1 MLKVQKQKR
10 VSPFSSKLFSR
21 LIAFTAAFL
30 VFALLFGSMFQMF
43 ESISMQAMLRMN
55 EEFSAQASTISD
67 SMQSIINTLG
77 IQMFYISSTAKLRKS
92 TSLTQNERV
101 FALRELWQYAMSGS
115 MLHSIYVFN
124 PKLDYVYT
132 TDNDYMSASMDGF
145 YDQDAVA
152 LYRQRSP
159 ENRMRLYH
167 RTFRENGE
175 DYGSEWYSYL
185 VYEVTAS
192 GKTGESAVMLNLNA
206 DWFREHLLNF
216 QGENYVIVSS
226 DSYVVA
232 SQCEELNAMSLS
244 LLSRIGEQKRGYLIE
259 RLNGK
264 RTICFFSPLD
274 VNDWYCLRYVAY
286 ADCLPGLAKIR
297 SYAWIALTLIACALL
312 SALGVAL
319 IRVYDPYRRMT
330 AALNRTH
337 EVENVQQAAEQVEKI
352 VATSLNRKRE
362 DVLRL
367 WVNGQP
373 SEEGLVRF
381 PAVPILLEM
390 SPDER
395 LRGLLAQ
402 ETPDYV
408 VCAVGEASLA
418 LCAPA
423 AGQSA
428 VDICL
433 HLATQMHCRCY
444 YGLPIQSP
452 SELPAR
458 YQALLERK
466 KLRFFYPG
474 QQVFAQTAA
483 ESAGKSAEE
492 LETAL
497 NTCFNAAKTGKEIAF
512 GKLMEQLK
520 GENYENV
527 LFTLK
532 RLDHLLDSALPGDS
546 AARIERPGVGA
557 RRPTLEKL
565 LAAAQTPEDVS
576 ARFEPRLEKL
586 LSQQK
591 AQKHNRTQEIVIQIN
606 QRLEQGFRDTSIGA
620 QSIAEEM
627 GVSAAYLRKQY
638 LTEAGVSIGDKLN
651 QLRMDEASRLLLET
665 DQPIESI
672 ARQIGVENTKYFFV
686 LFKKFKGM
694 TPRQFRCKAETS
706 PL

>member
-1 MLKVQKQKR
+1 MLEVQKQKR

-132 TDNDYMSASMDGF
+132 TDNDYTSASMDEF

-175 DYGSEWYSYL
+175 

-244 LLSRIGEQKRGYLIE
+244 LLGRIGEQKRGYLIE

-274 VNDWYCLRYVAY
+274 VNDWYCLRYVTY

-362 DVLRL
+362 DALRL

-546 AARIERPGVGA
+546 AAR
-557 RRPTLEKL
+557 PTLEKL

-638 LTEAGVSIGDKLN
+638 LTEAGISIGDKLN

>member
-1 MLKVQKQKR
+1 MLEVQKQKR

-244 LLSRIGEQKRGYLIE
+244 LLDRIGEQKRGYLIE

-297 SYAWIALTLIACALL
+297 SYSWIALTLIACALL

-362 DVLRL
+362 DALRL

-373 SEEGLVRF
+373 SEEGLVHF

-402 ETPDYV
+402 ETPGLRRLRRRRGV
-408 VCAVGEASLA
+408 AGA
-418 LCAPA
+418 LRACRR
-423 AGQSA
+423 S
-428 VDICL
+428 ICGG
-433 HLATQMHCRCY
+433 Y
-444 YGLPIQSP
+444 
-452 SELPAR
+452 LPASGDTDALPVLLR
-458 YQALLERK
+458 PADSIALRIARAVSGSFGTQKAALLLSGTAGFRPNGRRVRREERG
-466 KLRFFYPG
+466 RAG
-474 QQVFAQTAA
+474 NGA
-483 ESAGKSAEE
+483 E
-492 LETAL
+492 
-497 NTCFNAAKTGKEIAF
+497 
-512 GKLMEQLK
+512 
-520 GENYENV
+520 
-527 LFTLK
+527 
-532 RLDHLLDSALPGDS
+532 HLLQ
-546 AARIERPGVGA
+546 
-557 RRPTLEKL
+557 RRQNGQRNRLRQ
-565 LAAAQTPEDVS
+565 AHGAAQG
-576 ARFEPRLEKL
+576 RKL
-586 LSQQK
+586 
-591 AQKHNRTQEIVIQIN
+591 
-606 QRLEQGFRDTSIGA
+606 
-620 QSIAEEM
+620 
-627 GVSAAYLRKQY
+627 
-638 LTEAGVSIGDKLN
+638 
-651 QLRMDEASRLLLET
+651 
-665 DQPIESI
+665 
-672 ARQIGVENTKYFFV
+672 
-686 LFKKFKGM
+686 
-694 TPRQFRCKAETS
+694 
-706 PL
+706 

>member
-1 MLKVQKQKR
+1 MLEVQKQKR

-232 SQCEELNAMSLS
+232 SQREELNAMSLS
-244 LLSRIGEQKRGYLIE
+244 LLGRIGEQKRGYLIE

-362 DVLRL
+362 DALRL

-402 ETPDYV
+402 ETPDCV

-423 AGQSA
+423 AQSA

-532 RLDHLLDSALPGDS
+532 RLDHLLDSALPGVS
-546 AARIERPGVGA
+546 AA
-557 RRPTLEKL
+557 RPTLEKL

-586 LSQQK
+586 LSQQQ
-591 AQKHNRTQEIVIQIN
+591 AQKHSRTQEIVLQIN

-694 TPRQFRCKAETS
+694 TPRQFRCKAETPR

>member
-1 MLKVQKQKR
+1 MLEVQKQKR

-244 LLSRIGEQKRGYLIE
+244 LLDRIGEQKRGYLIE

-297 SYAWIALTLIACALL
+297 SYSWIALTLIACALL

-362 DVLRL
+362 DALRL

-373 SEEGLVRF
+373 SEEGLVHSRRCRSCWKC
-381 PAVPILLEM
+381 PPT
-390 SPDER
+390 S
-395 LRGLLAQ
+395 
-402 ETPDYV
+402 
-408 VCAVGEASLA
+408 VCAAFSRRKRRITSS
-418 LCAPA
+418 AP
-423 AGQSA
+423 S
-428 VDICL
+428 
-433 HLATQMHCRCY
+433 
-444 YGLPIQSP
+444 
-452 SELPAR
+452 
-458 YQALLERK
+458 
-466 KLRFFYPG
+466 
-474 QQVFAQTAA
+474 
-483 ESAGKSAEE
+483 
-492 LETAL
+492 
-497 NTCFNAAKTGKEIAF
+497 
-512 GKLMEQLK
+512 
-520 GENYENV
+520 
-527 LFTLK
+527 
-532 RLDHLLDSALPGDS
+532 
-546 AARIERPGVGA
+546 A
-557 RRPTLEKL
+557 RRRWR
-565 LAAAQTPEDVS
+565 S
-576 ARFEPRLEKL
+576 ARLPPVNLRWISACIWRHRCTAGAITACRFNRPPNCPRG
-586 LSQQK
+586 
-591 AQKHNRTQEIVIQIN
+591 I
-606 QRLEQGFRDTSIGA
+606 RLFWNAKSCASSIRDSRFSPKRPPSPPGRA
-620 QSIAEEM
+620 
-627 GVSAAYLRKQY
+627 RK
-638 LTEAGVSIGDKLN
+638 SWK
-651 QLRMDEASRLLLET
+651 RR
-665 DQPIESI
+665 
-672 ARQIGVENTKYFFV
+672 
-686 LFKKFKGM
+686 
-694 TPRQFRCKAETS
+694 
-706 PL
+706 

>member
-1 MLKVQKQKR
+1 MLEVQKQKR

-232 SQCEELNAMSLS
+232 SQREELNAMSLS
-244 LLSRIGEQKRGYLIE
+244 LLGRIGEQKRGYLIE

-337 EVENVQQAAEQVEKI
+337 EVENVQQAAEQVEKT
-352 VATSLNRKRE
+352 VTKNMETTVFLLSNA
-362 DVLRL
+362 
-367 WVNGQP
+367 
-373 SEEGLVRF
+373 LVR
-381 PAVPILLEM
+381 
-390 SPDER
+390 
-395 LRGLLAQ
+395 G
-402 ETPDYV
+402 DYSK
-408 VCAVGEASLA
+408 A
-418 LCAPA
+418 
-423 AGQSA
+423 
-428 VDICL
+428 
-433 HLATQMHCRCY
+433 Y
-444 YGLPIQSP
+444 
-452 SELPAR
+452 
-458 YQALLERK
+458 ALLDLLMAQREEPYTILAVLSSAYIDMYRVRAAIESGKTSMAPTEYGDYRGRDFRLKYAERDVRDLSIEMLRECLSLLLNCDLSI
-466 KLRFFYPG
+466 KLSG
-474 QQVFAQTAA
+474 
-483 ESAGKSAEE
+483 
-492 LETAL
+492 
-497 NTCFNAAKTGKEIAF
+497 
-512 GKLMEQLK
+512 
-520 GENYENV
+520 GENM
-527 LFTLK
+527 
-532 RLDHLLDSALPGDS
+532 D
-546 AARIERPGVGA
+546 RIA
-557 RRPTLEKL
+557 LEKL
-565 LAAAQTPEDVS
+565 FAQ
-576 ARFEPRLEKL
+576 L
-586 LSQQK
+586 LYVAHRGSV
-591 AQKHNRTQEIVIQIN
+591 A
-606 QRLEQGFRDTSIGA
+606 
-620 QSIAEEM
+620 
-627 GVSAAYLRKQY
+627 
-638 LTEAGVSIGDKLN
+638 
-651 QLRMDEASRLLLET
+651 
-665 DQPIESI
+665 
-672 ARQIGVENTKYFFV
+672 
-686 LFKKFKGM
+686 
-694 TPRQFRCKAETS
+694 
-706 PL
+706 

>member
-1 MLKVQKQKR
+1 
-10 VSPFSSKLFSR
+10 
-21 LIAFTAAFL
+21 
-30 VFALLFGSMFQMF
+30 
-43 ESISMQAMLRMN
+43 
-55 EEFSAQASTISD
+55 
-67 SMQSIINTLG
+67 
-77 IQMFYISSTAKLRKS
+77 
-92 TSLTQNERV
+92 
-101 FALRELWQYAMSGS
+101 
-115 MLHSIYVFN
+115 
-124 PKLDYVYT
+124 
-132 TDNDYMSASMDGF
+132 
-145 YDQDAVA
+145 
-152 LYRQRSP
+152 
-159 ENRMRLYH
+159 
-167 RTFRENGE
+167 
-175 DYGSEWYSYL
+175 
-185 VYEVTAS
+185 
-192 GKTGESAVMLNLNA
+192 
-206 DWFREHLLNF
+206 
-216 QGENYVIVSS
+216 
-226 DSYVVA
+226 
-232 SQCEELNAMSLS
+232 MSLS
-244 LLSRIGEQKRGYLIE
+244 LLGRIGEQKRGYLIE

-362 DVLRL
+362 DALRL

-402 ETPDYV
+402 ETPDCV

-483 ESAGKSAEE
+483 ESVGKSAEE

-546 AARIERPGVGA
+546 AA
-557 RRPTLEKL
+557 RPTLEKL

>member
-1 MLKVQKQKR
+1 MLEVQKQKR

-232 SQCEELNAMSLS
+232 SQREEMNAMSLA
-244 LLSRIGEQKRGYLIE
+244 LLGRIGEQKRGYLIE

-330 AALNRTH
+330 AALKRTH
-337 EVENVQQAAEQVEKI
+337 EVEAENVQQAAEQVEKI
-352 VATSLNRKRE
+352 VANSLSRERE
-362 DVLRL
+362 DILRL
-367 WVNGQP
+367 WLNGQP
-373 SEEGLVRF
+373 PQESPVPL
-381 PAVPILLEM
+381 PAVLILLEK
-390 SPDER
+390 SPDEP
-395 LRGLLAQ
+395 LRTLLTQ
-402 ETPDYV
+402 EVPD
-408 VCAVGEASLA
+408 AVLCSIGEATLA
-418 LCAPA
+418 LCPLS

-428 VDICL
+428 VEICL
-433 HLATQMHCRCY
+433 HLATQMNCRCY
-444 YGLPIQSP
+444 YSLPVQAPAELPI
-452 SELPAR
+452 R

-474 QQVFAQTAA
+474 QQVFAQTTT

-497 NTCFNAAKTGKEIAF
+497 NACYNAAKTGKEIAF

-532 RLDHLLDSALPGDS
+532 RLDHLLDSALPEDS
-546 AARIERPGVGA
+546 ATQ
-557 RRPTLEKL
+557 PTLEKL
-565 LAAAQTPEDVS
+565 LSQAQTPEDVS
-576 ARFEPRLEKL
+576 IRFEPRLEKL
-586 LSQQK
+586 LSQQQ
-591 AQKHNRTQEIVIQIN
+591 AQKHSRTQEIVLQIN
-606 QRLEQGFRDTSIGA
+606 QRLEQGFRDTDISA

>member
-1 MLKVQKQKR
+1 MLEVQKQKR

-232 SQCEELNAMSLS
+232 SQREELNAMSLS

-362 DVLRL
+362 DALRL
-367 WVNGQP
+367 WINGQP

-402 ETPDYV
+402 
-408 VCAVGEASLA
+408 ASLA

-423 AGQSA
+423 DGQSA

-546 AARIERPGVGA
+546 AAR
-557 RRPTLEKL
+557 PTLEKL

-638 LTEAGVSIGDKLN
+638 LTEAGISIGDKLN

-694 TPRQFRCKAETS
+694 TPRQFRCKAET
-706 PL
+706 PLL

>member
-1 MLKVQKQKR
+1 MLEVQKQKR

-232 SQCEELNAMSLS
+232 SQREELNAMSLS
-244 LLSRIGEQKRGYLIE
+244 LLGRIGEQKRGYLIE

-264 RTICFFSPLD
+264 RTICFFS
-274 VNDWYCLRYVAY
+274 LRYVAY

-297 SYAWIALTLIACALL
+297 SDAWIALTLIACALL

-362 DVLRL
+362 DALRL

-458 YQALLERK
+458 YQTLLERK

-497 NTCFNAAKTGKEIAF
+497 NTCFNAAKTGKE
-512 GKLMEQLK
+512 
-520 GENYENV
+520 
-527 LFTLK
+527 
-532 RLDHLLDSALPGDS
+532 RLDHLLDSALPEDS
-546 AARIERPGVGA
+546 VTQ
-557 RRPTLEKL
+557 PTLEKL
-565 LAAAQTPEDVS
+565 LSRAQTPEDVS
-576 ARFEPRLEKL
+576 IRFEPRLEKL

-606 QRLEQGFRDTSIGA
+606 QRLEQGFRDTGIGA

>member
-1 MLKVQKQKR
+1 MLEVQKQKR

-232 SQCEELNAMSLS
+232 SQREELNAMSLS
-244 LLSRIGEQKRGYLIE
+244 LLNRIGEQKRGYLIE

-264 RTICFFSPLD
+264 RAICFFSPLD

-337 EVENVQQAAEQVEKI
+337 EVENVQQAAEQVEKTI
-352 VATSLNRKRE
+352 TKNMETTVFLLSNA
-362 DVLRL
+362 
-367 WVNGQP
+367 
-373 SEEGLVRF
+373 LVR
-381 PAVPILLEM
+381 
-390 SPDER
+390 
-395 LRGLLAQ
+395 G
-402 ETPDYV
+402 DYSK
-408 VCAVGEASLA
+408 A
-418 LCAPA
+418 
-423 AGQSA
+423 
-428 VDICL
+428 
-433 HLATQMHCRCY
+433 Y
-444 YGLPIQSP
+444 
-452 SELPAR
+452 
-458 YQALLERK
+458 ALLDLLMAQREEPYTILAVLSSAYIDMYRVRAAIESGKTSMAPTEYGDYRGRDFRLKYAERDVRDLSIEMLRECLSLLLNCDLSI
-466 KLRFFYPG
+466 KLSG
-474 QQVFAQTAA
+474 
-483 ESAGKSAEE
+483 
-492 LETAL
+492 
-497 NTCFNAAKTGKEIAF
+497 
-512 GKLMEQLK
+512 
-520 GENYENV
+520 GENM
-527 LFTLK
+527 
-532 RLDHLLDSALPGDS
+532 D
-546 AARIERPGVGA
+546 RIA
-557 RRPTLEKL
+557 LEKL
-565 LAAAQTPEDVS
+565 FAQ
-576 ARFEPRLEKL
+576 L
-586 LSQQK
+586 LYVAHRGSV
-591 AQKHNRTQEIVIQIN
+591 A
-606 QRLEQGFRDTSIGA
+606 
-620 QSIAEEM
+620 
-627 GVSAAYLRKQY
+627 
-638 LTEAGVSIGDKLN
+638 
-651 QLRMDEASRLLLET
+651 
-665 DQPIESI
+665 
-672 ARQIGVENTKYFFV
+672 
-686 LFKKFKGM
+686 
-694 TPRQFRCKAETS
+694 
-706 PL
+706 

>member
-1 MLKVQKQKR
+1 MLEVQKQKR

-55 EEFSAQASTISD
+55 EEFSAQASTISE

-175 DYGSEWYSYL
+175 DYSSEWYSYL

-232 SQCEELNAMSLS
+232 SQREELNAMSLS
-244 LLSRIGEQKRGYLIE
+244 LLGRIGEQKRGYLIE

-330 AALNRTH
+330 AALKRTH
-337 EVENVQQAAEQVEKI
+337 EVEAENVQQAAEQVEKI
-352 VATSLNRKRE
+352 VANSLSRERE
-362 DVLRL
+362 DILRL
-367 WVNGQP
+367 WLNGQP
-373 SEEGLVRF
+373 PQESPVPL
-381 PAVPILLEM
+381 PAVLILLEK
-390 SPDER
+390 SPDEP
-395 LRGLLAQ
+395 LRTLLTQ
-402 ETPDYV
+402 EVPD
-408 VCAVGEASLA
+408 AVLCSIGEATLA
-418 LCAPA
+418 LCPLS

-428 VDICL
+428 VEICL
-433 HLATQMHCRCY
+433 HLATQMNCRCY
-444 YGLPIQSP
+444 YSLPVQAPAELPI
-452 SELPAR
+452 R

-474 QQVFAQTAA
+474 QQVFAQTTT

-497 NTCFNAAKTGKEIAF
+497 NACYNAAKTGKEIAF

-532 RLDHLLDSALPGDS
+532 RLDHLLDSALPEDS
-546 AARIERPGVGA
+546 ATQ
-557 RRPTLEKL
+557 PTLEKL
-565 LAAAQTPEDVS
+565 LSRAQTPEDVS
-576 ARFEPRLEKL
+576 IRFEPRLEKL
-586 LSQQK
+586 LSQQQ
-591 AQKHNRTQEIVIQIN
+591 AQKHSRTQEIVLQIN
-606 QRLEQGFRDTSIGA
+606 QRLEQGFRDTDISA

-638 LTEAGVSIGDKLN
+638 LTEAGISIGDKLN

>member
-1 MLKVQKQKR
+1 MLEVQKQKR

-55 EEFSAQASTISD
+55 EEFSAQASTISE

-175 DYGSEWYSYL
+175 DYSSEWYSYL

-232 SQCEELNAMSLS
+232 SQREELNAMSLS
-244 LLSRIGEQKRGYLIE
+244 LLGRIGEQKRGHLIE

-352 VATSLNRKRE
+352 VANSLSRERE
-362 DVLRL
+362 DILRL
-367 WVNGQP
+367 WLNGQP
-373 SEEGLVRF
+373 PQESPVPL
-381 PAVPILLEM
+381 PAVLILLEK
-390 SPDER
+390 SPDEP
-395 LRGLLAQ
+395 LRTLLTR
-402 ETPDYV
+402 EVPD
-408 VCAVGEASLA
+408 AVLCSIGEATLA
-418 LCAPA
+418 LCPLS

-428 VDICL
+428 VEICL
-433 HLATQMHCRCY
+433 HLATQMNCRCY
-444 YGLPIQSP
+444 YSLPVQAPAELPI
-452 SELPAR
+452 R

-474 QQVFAQTAA
+474 QQVFAQTTT

-497 NTCFNAAKTGKEIAF
+497 NACYNAAKTGKEIAF

-532 RLDHLLDSALPGDS
+532 RLDHLLDSALPEDS
-546 AARIERPGVGA
+546 ATQ
-557 RRPTLEKL
+557 PTLEKL
-565 LAAAQTPEDVS
+565 LSQAQTPEDVS
-576 ARFEPRLEKL
+576 IRFEPRLEKL
-586 LSQQK
+586 LSQQQ
-591 AQKHNRTQEIVIQIN
+591 AQKHSRTQEIVLQIN
-606 QRLEQGFRDTSIGA
+606 QRLEQGFRDTDISA

-638 LTEAGVSIGDKLN
+638 LTEAGISIGDKLN

-694 TPRQFRCKAETS
+694 TPRQFRCKTETS

>member
-1 MLKVQKQKR
+1 MAKAI
-10 VSPFSSKLFSR
+10 LFD
-21 LIAFTAAFL
+21 I
-30 VFALLFGSMFQMF
+30 
-43 ESISMQAMLRMN
+43 E
-55 EEFSAQASTISD
+55 
-67 SMQSIINTLG
+67 NTLLCPEVPAV
-77 IQMFYISSTAKLRKS
+77 QRFA
-92 TSLTQNERV
+92 
-101 FALRELWQYAMSGS
+101 ALRLHGEPLFTETTAREAVRQAELWTARQI
-115 MLHSIYVFN
+115 LHELETGTRMDDAQFFRNVCA
-124 PKLDYVYT
+124 VYR
-132 TDNDYMSASMDGF
+132 AAAAQQGAEVDG
-145 YDQDAVA
+145 A
-152 LYRQRSP
+152 
-159 ENRMRLYH
+159 
-167 RTFRENGE
+167 
-175 DYGSEWYSYL
+175 
-185 VYEVTAS
+185 
-192 GKTGESAVMLNLNA
+192 
-206 DWFREHLLNF
+206 
-216 QGENYVIVSS
+216 
-226 DSYVVA
+226 
-232 SQCEELNAMSLS
+232 
-244 LLSRIGEQKRGYLIE
+244 IE
-259 RLNGK
+259 
-264 RTICFFSPLD
+264 
-274 VNDWYCLRYVAY
+274 A
-286 ADCLPGLAKIR
+286 
-297 SYAWIALTLIACALL
+297 ALTGRTHWRPAPGVHALL

-362 DVLRL
+362 DALRL
-367 WVNGQP
+367 WINGQP

-402 ETPDYV
+402 ETPDCV

-423 AGQSA
+423 DGQSA

-483 ESAGKSAEE
+483 ESAGKNAEE

-546 AARIERPGVGA
+546 AA
-557 RRPTLEKL
+557 RPTLEKL

-638 LTEAGVSIGDKLN
+638 LTEAGISIGDKLN
-651 QLRMDEASRLLLET
+651 QLRVDEASRLLLET
-665 DQPIESI
+665 DQPIESV

-706 PL
+706 LL

>member
-1 MLKVQKQKR
+1 MLEVQKQKR

-232 SQCEELNAMSLS
+232 SQREELNAMSLS

-362 DVLRL
+362 DALRL

-390 SPDER
+390 SPDEH
-395 LRGLLAQ
+395 LRSLLAQ
-402 ETPDYV
+402 ETPDCV

-474 QQVFAQTAA
+474 QQVFAQTAEA
-483 ESAGKSAEE
+483 AGKSAEE

-546 AARIERPGVGA
+546 AA
-557 RRPTLEKL
+557 RPTLEKL

-638 LTEAGVSIGDKLN
+638 LTEAGISIGDKLN

-665 DQPIESI
+665 DLPIESI

-694 TPRQFRCKAETS
+694 TPRQFRCKAETP

>member
-1 MLKVQKQKR
+1 MLEVQKQKR

-232 SQCEELNAMSLS
+232 SQREELNAMSLS

-362 DVLRL
+362 DALRL
-367 WVNGQP
+367 WINGQP

-423 AGQSA
+423 DGQSA

-466 KLRFFYPG
+466 KLRFYPG

-497 NTCFNAAKTGKEIAF
+497 NTRFNAAKTGKEIAF

-546 AARIERPGVGA
+546 AA
-557 RRPTLEKL
+557 RPTLEKL

-606 QRLEQGFRDTSIGA
+606 QRLEQGFRDTGIGA

-694 TPRQFRCKAETS
+694 TPRQFRCKAET
-706 PL
+706 PLL

>member
-1 MLKVQKQKR
+1 MLEVQKQKR

-232 SQCEELNAMSLS
+232 SQREELNAMSL
-244 LLSRIGEQKRGYLIE
+244 LGRIGEQKRGYLIE

-362 DVLRL
+362 DALRL

-390 SPDER
+390 SSDER

-402 ETPDYV
+402 ETPDCV

-546 AARIERPGVGA
+546 AAR
-557 RRPTLEKL
+557 PTLEKL

-606 QRLEQGFRDTSIGA
+606 QRLEQGFRDTGIGA

-706 PL
+706 RPL

>member
-1 MLKVQKQKR
+1 MLEVQKQKR

-101 FALRELWQYAMSGS
+101 FALRELWLYAMSGS

-232 SQCEELNAMSLS
+232 SQREELNAMSLS
-244 LLSRIGEQKRGYLIE
+244 LLGRIGEQKRGYLIE

-362 DVLRL
+362 DALRL
-367 WVNGQP
+367 WINGQP

-402 ETPDYV
+402 ETPDCV

-546 AARIERPGVGA
+546 AAR
-557 RRPTLEKL
+557 PTLEKL

-606 QRLEQGFRDTSIGA
+606 QRLEQGFRDTGIGA

-638 LTEAGVSIGDKLN
+638 LTEAGISIGDKLN

>member
-1 MLKVQKQKR
+1 M
-10 VSPFSSKLFSR
+10 
-21 LIAFTAAFL
+21 
-30 VFALLFGSMFQMF
+30 FALLFGSMFQMF

-244 LLSRIGEQKRGYLIE
+244 LLDRIGEQKRGYLIE

-297 SYAWIALTLIACALL
+297 SYSWIALTLIACALL

-362 DVLRL
+362 DALRL

-373 SEEGLVRF
+373 SEEGLVHF

-390 SPDER
+390 SP
-395 LRGLLAQ
+395 
-402 ETPDYV
+402 TS
-408 VCAVGEASLA
+408 VCAAFSRRKRRITSS
-418 LCAPA
+418 AP
-423 AGQSA
+423 S
-428 VDICL
+428 
-433 HLATQMHCRCY
+433 
-444 YGLPIQSP
+444 
-452 SELPAR
+452 
-458 YQALLERK
+458 
-466 KLRFFYPG
+466 
-474 QQVFAQTAA
+474 
-483 ESAGKSAEE
+483 
-492 LETAL
+492 
-497 NTCFNAAKTGKEIAF
+497 
-512 GKLMEQLK
+512 
-520 GENYENV
+520 
-527 LFTLK
+527 
-532 RLDHLLDSALPGDS
+532 
-546 AARIERPGVGA
+546 A
-557 RRPTLEKL
+557 RRRWR
-565 LAAAQTPEDVS
+565 S
-576 ARFEPRLEKL
+576 ARLPPVNLRWISACIWRHRCTAGAITACRFNRPPNCPRG
-586 LSQQK
+586 
-591 AQKHNRTQEIVIQIN
+591 I
-606 QRLEQGFRDTSIGA
+606 RLFWNAKSCASSIRDSRFSPKRPPSPPGRA
-620 QSIAEEM
+620 
-627 GVSAAYLRKQY
+627 RK
-638 LTEAGVSIGDKLN
+638 SWK
-651 QLRMDEASRLLLET
+651 RR
-665 DQPIESI
+665 
-672 ARQIGVENTKYFFV
+672 
-686 LFKKFKGM
+686 
-694 TPRQFRCKAETS
+694 
-706 PL
+706 

>member
-1 MLKVQKQKR
+1 MLEVQKQKR

-92 TSLTQNERV
+92 TSLTRNERV

-232 SQCEELNAMSLS
+232 SQREELNAMSLS
-244 LLSRIGEQKRGYLIE
+244 LLGRIGEQKRGYLIE

-330 AALNRTH
+330 AALKRTH
-337 EVENVQQAAEQVEKI
+337 EVEAENVQQAAEQVEKI
-352 VATSLNRKRE
+352 VANSLSRERE
-362 DVLRL
+362 DALRL

-402 ETPDYV
+402 ETPDCI

-546 AARIERPGVGA
+546 AAR
-557 RRPTLEKL
+557 PTLEKL

-638 LTEAGVSIGDKLN
+638 LTEAGISIGDKLN

-694 TPRQFRCKAETS
+694 TPRQFRCKAET
-706 PL
+706 PLL

>member
-1 MLKVQKQKR
+1 MLEVQKQKR

-55 EEFSAQASTISD
+55 EEFSAQASTISE

-175 DYGSEWYSYL
+175 DYSSEWYSYL

-232 SQCEELNAMSLS
+232 SQREELNAMSLS
-244 LLSRIGEQKRGYLIE
+244 LLGRIGEQKRGYLIE

-330 AALNRTH
+330 AALKRTH
-337 EVENVQQAAEQVEKI
+337 EVEAENVQQAAEQVEKI
-352 VATSLNRKRE
+352 VANSLSRERE
-362 DVLRL
+362 DILRL
-367 WVNGQP
+367 WLNGQP
-373 SEEGLVRF
+373 PQESPVPL
-381 PAVPILLEM
+381 PAVLILLEK
-390 SPDER
+390 SPDEP
-395 LRGLLAQ
+395 LRTLLTQ
-402 ETPDYV
+402 EVPD
-408 VCAVGEASLA
+408 AVLCSIGEATLA
-418 LCAPA
+418 LCPLS

-428 VDICL
+428 VEICL
-433 HLATQMHCRCY
+433 HLATQMNCRCY
-444 YGLPIQSP
+444 YSLPVQAPAELPI
-452 SELPAR
+452 R

-474 QQVFAQTAA
+474 QQVFAQTTT

-497 NTCFNAAKTGKEIAF
+497 NACYNAAKTGKEIAF

-546 AARIERPGVGA
+546 AAR
-557 RRPTLEKL
+557 PTLEKL

-586 LSQQK
+586 LSQQQ

>member
-1 MLKVQKQKR
+1 MLEVQKQKR

-232 SQCEELNAMSLS
+232 SQREELNAMSLS
-244 LLSRIGEQKRGYLIE
+244 LLGRIGEQKRGYLID

-362 DVLRL
+362 DALRL

-390 SPDER
+390 SP
-395 LRGLLAQ
+395 
-402 ETPDYV
+402 TS
-408 VCAVGEASLA
+408 VCAAFSRRKRRITSS
-418 LCAPA
+418 AP
-423 AGQSA
+423 S
-428 VDICL
+428 
-433 HLATQMHCRCY
+433 
-444 YGLPIQSP
+444 
-452 SELPAR
+452 
-458 YQALLERK
+458 
-466 KLRFFYPG
+466 
-474 QQVFAQTAA
+474 
-483 ESAGKSAEE
+483 
-492 LETAL
+492 
-497 NTCFNAAKTGKEIAF
+497 
-512 GKLMEQLK
+512 
-520 GENYENV
+520 
-527 LFTLK
+527 
-532 RLDHLLDSALPGDS
+532 
-546 AARIERPGVGA
+546 A
-557 RRPTLEKL
+557 RRRWR
-565 LAAAQTPEDVS
+565 S
-576 ARFEPRLEKL
+576 ARLPPVNPRWI
-586 LSQQK
+586 S
-591 AQKHNRTQEIVIQIN
+591 ACIWRHRCTAGAITACRFNRPPNCPRGI
-606 QRLEQGFRDTSIGA
+606 RLFWNAKSCASSIRDSRFSPKRPPSPPGRA
-620 QSIAEEM
+620 
-627 GVSAAYLRKQY
+627 RK
-638 LTEAGVSIGDKLN
+638 SWK
-651 QLRMDEASRLLLET
+651 RR
-665 DQPIESI
+665 
-672 ARQIGVENTKYFFV
+672 
-686 LFKKFKGM
+686 
-694 TPRQFRCKAETS
+694 
-706 PL
+706 

>member
-1 MLKVQKQKR
+1 MLEVQKQKR

-132 TDNDYMSASMDGF
+132 TDNDYTSASMDGF

-244 LLSRIGEQKRGYLIE
+244 LLGRIGEQKRGYLIE

-362 DVLRL
+362 DALRL
-367 WVNGQP
+367 NGQP

-402 ETPDYV
+402 ETPDCV

-423 AGQSA
+423 ADQSA

-532 RLDHLLDSALPGDS
+532 RLDHLLDSALPEDS
-546 AARIERPGVGA
+546 ATQ
-557 RRPTLEKL
+557 PTLEKL
-565 LAAAQTPEDVS
+565 LSRAQTPEDVS
-576 ARFEPRLEKL
+576 IRFEPRLEKL
-586 LSQQK
+586 LSQQQ
-591 AQKHNRTQEIVIQIN
+591 AQKHSRTQEIVLQIN